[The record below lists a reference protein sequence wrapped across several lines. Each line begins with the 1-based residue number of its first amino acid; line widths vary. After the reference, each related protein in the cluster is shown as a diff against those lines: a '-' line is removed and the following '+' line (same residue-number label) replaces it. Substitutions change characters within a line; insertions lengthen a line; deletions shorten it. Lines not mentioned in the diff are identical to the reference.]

1 MSDYAIKNMKDLE
14 DSAVQFGLSPQVEAR
29 FGRKALDAQKGGV
42 SYQRYEAD
50 YRQSF
55 GHTHEQQEEIYVIVS
70 GGGRMKLGD
79 EVVDRLDVVLGLF
92 GLLAQLDNVAVLEQ
106 HALTG
111 DAPLR
116 RAPEQELEVHREVL
130 ELLLLRVR
138 HDRLGVVVLL
148 DVHALF
154 VPVDRLGFLDQR
166 LDHAR
171 EGPRLLR
178 QLLRRLVVLVEAHDS
193 RSLLCFQLTAAGA

>member
-70 GGGRMKLGD
+70 GGGRMKVGD
-79 EVVDRLDVVLGLF
+79 DVVDLKQWDAIRVSPTTPRAFEELIAF
-92 GLLAQLDNVAVLEQ
+92 GAGESGDSNQLQDFW
-106 HALTG
+106 T
-111 DAPLR
+111 D
-116 RAPEQELEVHREVL
+116 
-130 ELLLLRVR
+130 
-138 HDRLGVVVLL
+138 
-148 DVHALF
+148 
-154 VPVDRLGFLDQR
+154 
-166 LDHAR
+166 
-171 EGPRLLR
+171 
-178 QLLRRLVVLVEAHDS
+178 
-193 RSLLCFQLTAAGA
+193 

>member
-42 SYQRYEAD
+42 SYQRYAAD

-79 EVVDRLDVVLGLF
+79 EVVDLKQWDAIRVSPTTPRAFEAGPDGIELIAF
-92 GLLAQLDNVAVLEQ
+92 GAGESGDSNQLQDFWI
-106 HALTG
+106 
-111 DAPLR
+111 D
-116 RAPEQELEVHREVL
+116 
-130 ELLLLRVR
+130 
-138 HDRLGVVVLL
+138 
-148 DVHALF
+148 
-154 VPVDRLGFLDQR
+154 
-166 LDHAR
+166 
-171 EGPRLLR
+171 
-178 QLLRRLVVLVEAHDS
+178 
-193 RSLLCFQLTAAGA
+193 